1 MRMIRIWL
9 LLTAI
14 PPASYGYRKMMD
26 IDAGDPRRIEEQY
39 HSTATGIAL
48 LDAMFLSKDDA

>member
-1 MRMIRIWL
+1 M
-9 LLTAI
+9 AI
-14 PPASYGYRKMMD
+14 EKMMD

>member
-1 MRMIRIWL
+1 M
-9 LLTAI
+9 AI
-14 PPASYGYRKMMD
+14 EKMMD

-39 HSTATGIAL
+39 HSTGIAL